1 MACSSPGSSVH
12 GILQARILEWVAIAF
27 SKHSH
32 DITSNNTTVMPL
44 QCSPSVVAA
53 RAFLVKLLKQVVTKW
68 VPREVHAQ
76 CYKWSQLLHNHTT
89 SFFTG
94 CGARGPKS
102 STFAILAI
110 WCFPTAPHSST
121 LAWRIPWT
129 DEPGR
134 LQSMGSQRIRH
145 DWSDLA
151 QTQSGINESFLG
163 LWSQPSVLPSR
174 CS

>member
-1 MACSSPGSSVH
+1 MA
-12 GILQARILEWVAIAF
+12 
-27 SKHSH
+27 
-32 DITSNNTTVMPL
+32 TVSLPTL
-44 QCSPSVVAA
+44 FAEPRVGKA
-53 RAFLVKLLKQVVTKW
+53 RAGKLEESSRSRRNCRHVYSLQTGAAAKGFLRWGLYTFTEPKWPMAKQVQCDM
-68 VPREVHAQ
+68 HAQ